1 MLNKRQNV
9 LKTAL
14 SVLIFAVVTVF
25 LSCTVSP
32 VQNVSLEEGI
42 SNSSFRSVYSEN
54 TQGSKSGV
62 MLQGFNWESASRTD
76 SSTWY
81 NWYSVM
87 EGKAS
92 EIKNT
97 FEYVWFPPPSATASF
112 GPEGYLPTELNEFDS
127 YYGTEEELKDV
138 IEAISPAKAIADIVI
153 NHRCGTSDWG
163 DFTNPSWTE
172 DFYSICS
179 DDEGFTGSPVMS
191 SSGKRGNPDTGEG
204 YSAARDLDHTN
215 ASVQNGIISW
225 MNTKLKA
232 LGFVGWRY
240 DFVKGYDGY
249 YVGKYND
256 STDAVFAVG
265 EYWPTD
271 GFNPNYSQGWKDEI
285 MAWINR
291 TNDGGYK
298 TRAFDF
304 VLKGNLN
311 YAFGYGGNTNLWDMS
326 RLADSNNIFRQ
337 APEYAVTFID
347 NHDTGSTQQH
357 WEMDSGDL
365 GPAYAF
371 ILTHPG
377 YPCVA
382 WQHYFTG
389 NGSQYKAGN
398 IVHGTSNTL
407 RQHIDKLIEI
417 RKNSGICYDSQ
428 IQILSSSQYLY
439 AAKISGEQYDV
450 VVKIGGENYTPDG
463 DYTLVYSGTNFSIW
477 TTDSEGG
484 TEPVIPGSD
493 YRLISTADPGY
504 GQAVYFTGTFDEGE
518 NWTKALRGTY
528 DASVGGWYIDV
539 TGSNF
544 EWKYLTGSYDLGEV
558 VSSPFAGLTWCSGN
572 NFTQN
577 DAVQLSQSVSPE
589 PEPENPVSFVTLSA
603 YSDVGNGNALF
614 FTGTFEGG
622 DNWSTALR
630 GTWNEGNVWT
640 CTVPA
645 GTFEW
650 KCLKGSYILGEEVST
665 GSGLIW
671 ESGNNHDSGSTEI
684 TPAF

>member
-1 MLNKRQNV
+1 MLNKRQKV
-9 LKTAL
+9 LSRGL
-14 SVLIFAVVTVF
+14 SFLIFALTGVF
-25 LSCTVSP
+25 LACTASP
-32 VQNVSLEEGI
+32 VQNITMKDGI
-42 SNSSFRSVYSEN
+42 KDSAFSSVYQETAAVN
-54 TQGSKSGV
+54 KSGV

-76 SSTWY
+76 STTWY

-87 EGKAS
+87 EEKAP

-112 GPEGYLPTELNEFDS
+112 GPEGYLPTELNDFDS
-127 YYGTEEELKDV
+127 YYGSEEELKDV

-172 DFYSICS
+172 DFYSVCC
-179 DDEGFTGSPVMS
+179 DDEGFSGSPVMGAS
-191 SSGKRGNPDTGEG
+191 NKRGASDTGEG

-215 ASVQNGIISW
+215 TLVQNGIISW
-225 MNTKLKA
+225 MNTNLKA

-265 EYWPTD
+265 EYWPTN
-271 GFNPNYSQGWKDEI
+271 GFNPAYSQGWKDEI

-326 RLADSNNIFRQ
+326 RLGDSNNIFRQ

-357 WEMDSGDL
+357 WELDSGDL

-389 NGSQYKAGN
+389 TGNQYKAGN
-398 IVHGTSNTL
+398 TVHGTNYNL

-417 RKNSGICYDSQ
+417 RKDCGICYDSPVQ
-428 IQILSSSQYLY
+428 VLNSSRYLY
-439 AAKISGEQYDV
+439 AAKISGEEYDV
-450 VVKIGGENYTPDG
+450 IVKIGGENYSPDAG
-463 DYTLVYSGTNFSIW
+463 YSLVYSGTNFAVWKNTSG
-477 TTDSEGG
+477 GG
-484 TEPVIPGSD
+484 TTPVLPD
-493 YRLISTADPGY
+493 ANYRLVSAANPGY
-504 GQAVYFTGTFDEGE
+504 GQAVYFTGTFEGGE
-518 NWTKALRGTY
+518 NWTKAIRGVY
-528 DASVGGWYIDV
+528 DAALGGWYLDV
-539 TGSNF
+539 GGTDF
-544 EWKYLTGSYDLGEV
+544 EWKYLTGNYDLGEV
-558 VSSPFAGLTWCSGN
+558 VYSPFTGLTWCEGN
-572 NFTQN
+572 NYTEE
-577 DAVQLSQSVSPE
+577 DAEPLSSGSESDP
-589 PEPENPVSFVTLSA
+589 PVSSTTLKVFC
-603 YSDVGNGNALF
+603 DVENGNAVF
-614 FTGTFEGG
+614 FTGTFQGG
-622 DNWSTALR
+622 ETWTQALR
-630 GTWNEGNVWT
+630 GTWNEGNYWT
-640 CTVPA
+640 CTVPS
-645 GTFEW
+645 GNFEW
-650 KCLKGSYILGEEVST
+650 KCLKGEYSLGDKVPVS
-665 GSGLIW
+665 SGLTW
-671 ESGNNHDSGSTEI
+671 ESGNNHNSETAEI
-684 TPAF
+684 YPVF